1 MENDLRIDADG
12 FRQAIEP
19 ANGQYYTKEELQGYL
34 QGGVLIFRLD
44 NGDFLFANP
53 DGETLRLPY
62 NGEGTNIL
70 RDHGFKEYNA
80 RGTIVLADASRVDL
94 SKLITNVEVAG

>member
-12 FRQAIEP
+12 TRQVVTP
-19 ANGQYYTKEELQGYL
+19 TNGEYYTKEELQGYL

-70 RDHGFKEYNA
+70 IDHGFSEYNA
-80 RGTIVLADASRVDL
+80 RGTIVLADASHVDL